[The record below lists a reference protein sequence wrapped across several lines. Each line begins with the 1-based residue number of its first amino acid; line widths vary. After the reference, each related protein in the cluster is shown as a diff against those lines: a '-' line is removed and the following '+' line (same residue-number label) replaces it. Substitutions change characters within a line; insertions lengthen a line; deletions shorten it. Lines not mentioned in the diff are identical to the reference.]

1 MHKRRIRRYNSILI
15 FETFFKSPQESKIF
29 GIFNIN
35 EILYNMPII
44 QMNNNVFDKYYDI
57 FGFIF
62 DYLKMNQNNK
72 EAQDN
77 FISECGNK
85 FNENIKELSK
95 LDFLKNTHYEKDIS
109 SSQLKTRIGIIASYY
124 LSIPNL
130 KNKKM
135 KILRQLKS
143 IVEDIVCYE
152 KYLSKEQILRIF
164 IILTRRII
172 EKGANPE
179 LVVLS
184 DLSETTSPYFLA
196 NKFNLEEIRNIN
208 EYSRL
213 FSGYLQMD

>member
-1 MHKRRIRRYNSILI
+1 
-15 FETFFKSPQESKIF
+15 
-29 GIFNIN
+29 
-35 EILYNMPII
+35 
-44 QMNNNVFDKYYDI
+44 
-57 FGFIF
+57 
-62 DYLKMNQNNK
+62 
-72 EAQDN
+72 
-77 FISECGNK
+77 
-85 FNENIKELSK
+85 
-95 LDFLKNTHYEKDIS
+95 
-109 SSQLKTRIGIIASYY
+109 
-124 LSIPNL
+124 L

-143 IVEDIVCYE
+143 IVEDIVYYE